1 MSWRPQINDPI
12 MPATN
17 KSIDNVQEGGAV
29 IGFGQNLI
37 TFWSELAGP
46 DGKDAS
52 VKSGKNANKKG
63 GVGQLGETIFGP
75 AAAQH
80 WPLLHHHI

>member
-1 MSWRPQINDPI
+1 

-29 IGFGQNLI
+29 IHFGQNLI

-52 VKSGKNANKKG
+52 VKSGKNSNKKSD
-63 GVGQLGETIFGP
+63 VGQVGVWENKTGK
-75 AAAQH
+75 H
-80 WPLLHHHI
+80 WPFLQHHIQQALEGLVVFWQ